1 MHVTLLTV
9 TCLSTIKPEFLCF
22 QRTGLN
28 NKKRKNSGK
37 CQYFKTMLKVLLV
50 LSLTKKKFAKLQNTC
65 TTQYVFP
72 DSPMILDVSHELEVS
87 HEEKK
92 PLDREAVILHVP
104 EYEKDIYQYL
114 REAEVKQQFKKQH
127 CFQFVEDWLN

>member
-1 MHVTLLTV
+1 M
-9 TCLSTIKPEFLCF
+9 
-22 QRTGLN
+22 Q
-28 NKKRKNSGK
+28 
-37 CQYFKTMLKVLLV
+37 KVHI
-50 LSLTKKKFAKLQNTC
+50 SLTKKVYKKDVFSQ

-114 REAEVKQQFKKQH
+114 REAEVKQQ
-127 CFQFVEDWLN
+127 